1 MTVRALA
8 VPDPE
13 VPGISRRPTYTAAF
27 KRKVLKELEKQPEGE
42 RGAYLRARGLYSGTV
57 SRWKRELD
65 AATLGAMQPRK
76 RGPTPKKSAE
86 EVEVARLRRR
96 VAELEHRLEVAEEII
111 EVQKKISELF
121 GKKRPTPTPDEP
133 SESG

>member
-1 MTVRALA
+1 MTVRALT

-13 VPGISRRPTYTAAF
+13 VPGTSRRPTYTVAF
-27 KRKVLKELEKQPEGE
+27 KRKILKELEKQAAGE

-65 AATLGAMQPRK
+65 AATLDAMQPRK
-76 RGPTPKKSAE
+76 RGPKPKRSPE
-86 EVEVARLRRR
+86 DVEVAHLRRR

-111 EVQKKISELF
+111 AVQKKISELF
-121 GKKRPTPTPDEP
+121 GKRRPTSTPDEP

>member
-1 MTVRALA
+1 MTVRAA
-8 VPDPE
+8 TIPDPE
-13 VPGISRRPTYTAAF
+13 VPGKTGRPVYTAAF
-27 KRKVLKELEKQPEGE
+27 KRKILKELERQPEGE

-57 SRWKRELD
+57 SRWRKELD
-65 AATLGAMQPRK
+65 AATLDALKPRR
-76 RGPTPKKSAE
+76 RGPKPQTTPEEAE
-86 EVEVARLRRR
+86 MTRLRRR

-111 EVQKKISELF
+111 AVQKKISELF